1 MRIIG
6 LFLIFTLGCANLV
19 SIIPDHFYLD
29 EGLTTHILDSTTK
42 ITTRKREGWSL

>member
-19 SIIPDHFYLD
+19 GTIHDHLFLG
-29 EGLTTHILDSTTK
+29 ESLTTHISDSTTT
-42 ITTRKREGWSL
+42 ITTKKREGWSL